1 MDRPL
6 VTVWSYNILVTKVI
20 MPKWGYMLEGIVVE
34 WLKNEGDKVKQGEPL
49 FVVET
54 EKVTQEVEAPA
65 TGILLKIF
73 SSVGSVVPVGQV
85 VAAIGEEEER
95 LSAERFHAEKIT
107 EPMVEFVLEGKPPTP
122 KPQERILIS
131 PAARKLAQEHGVDFS
146 TLTGTGP
153 GRRIVREDILRAIEV
168 SRKSQD
174 LAELK
179 VAEMIPLTGRR
190 KTISD
195 RVSRSIREAAHGT
208 ISMEIDATNM
218 VAIREGHLG
227 GSEERISYTDMV
239 VWAVAQTLQ
248 ENPLMNSTLDGEA
261 IKIYED
267 VNIGVAVASEHGLI
281 VPVIQ
286 NANKKSIS
294 EIASIRKELVDLA
307 RQNRL
312 SLPDVMNGTF
322 TVTNLGMYDVDVFTP
337 IVFPPQT
344 GILGVGKIRKKPVV
358 EEGKIVAKSVL
369 SLSLSFDH
377 RVIDG
382 VPGAK
387 FLQRIKELLERS
399 DFT

>member
-1 MDRPL
+1 
-6 VTVWSYNILVTKVI
+6 

-34 WLKNEGDKVKQGEPL
+34 WLKNEGDKVKQGEPI

-85 VAAIGEEEER
+85 VAVIGKDEER
-95 LSAERFHAEKIT
+95 VSVESFHPEKIAK
-107 EPMVEFVLEGKPPTP
+107 PMVEVVPEVKLPAS

-146 TLTGTGP
+146 NLTGTGP
-153 GRRIVREDILRAIEV
+153 GRRIVKEDILRAIEV
-168 SRKSQD
+168 SKGS
-174 LAELK
+174 LNIGELE
-179 VAEMIPLTGRR
+179 VAEIIPLTGRR

-195 RVSRSIREAAHGT
+195 RVSRSVREAVHGT

-218 VAIREGHLG
+218 VAIHEGRQG
-227 GSEERISYTDMV
+227 GDGKRISYTDMV
-239 VWAVAQTLQ
+239 VWAVSRALQ
-248 ENPLMNSTLDGEA
+248 ETPLMNSTLDGEL
-261 IKIYED
+261 IKIFED
-267 VNIGVAVASEHGLI
+267 VNIGVAVASEYGLI

-294 EIASIRKELVDLA
+294 EIASMRKELADLA

-322 TVTNLGMYDVDVFTP
+322 TVTNLGMYDVDIFTP
-337 IVFPPQT
+337 IVFPHQT
-344 GILGVGKIRKKPVV
+344 GILGVGRIRKKPVV
-358 EEGKIVAKSVL
+358 EEGEIAAKSVL

-399 DFT
+399 DFN

>member
-1 MDRPL
+1 M
-6 VTVWSYNILVTKVI
+6 VTKVI

-34 WLKNEGDKVKQGEPL
+34 WFKNEGDKVDQGEPL

-54 EKVTQEVEAPA
+54 EKVTQEVRTPA
-65 TGILLKIF
+65 TGILLRIF

-85 VAAIGEEEER
+85 VAAIGEEEDR
-95 LSAERFHAEKIT
+95 LSAERFHPERIAK
-107 EPMVEFVLEGKPPTP
+107 PVVEVISEVKPPTP
-122 KPQERILIS
+122 KPPERILIS
-131 PAARKLAQEHGVDFS
+131 PAARKLAQKHGVDFS
-146 TLTGTGP
+146 TLTGTGL
-153 GRRIVREDILRAIEV
+153 GCRIVREDVLRAIET
-168 SRKSQD
+168 SRGS
-174 LAELK
+174 LTLGEPE
-179 VAEMIPLTGRR
+179 VAETIPLTGRR

-195 RVSRSIREAAHGT
+195 RVSKSVREAAHGT

-218 VAIREGHLG
+218 VAIREGRPG
-227 GSEERISYTDMV
+227 GGEKKTSYTDMV

-248 ENPLMNSTLDGEA
+248 ETPLMNSALDCDT

-267 VNIGVAVASEHGLI
+267 VNVGVAVASEHGLI

-286 NANKKSIS
+286 NANNKTIS

-307 RQNRL
+307 RQNKL

-344 GILGVGKIRKKPVV
+344 GILGVGRIGKKPVV
-358 EEGKIVAKSVL
+358 EEGQIVAKSVL
-369 SLSLSFDH
+369 HLSLSFDH

-382 VPGAK
+382 VPAAK
-387 FLQRIKELLERS
+387 FLQRIKELLERP
-399 DFT
+399 DFVE

>member
-1 MDRPL
+1 
-6 VTVWSYNILVTKVI
+6 

-34 WLKNEGDKVKQGEPL
+34 WLKNEGDKVKQGEPI

-65 TGILLKIF
+65 TGILLRIF

-85 VAAIGEEEER
+85 VAVIGKEGER
-95 LSAERFHAEKIT
+95 STAERFHAEKIT
-107 EPMVEFVLEGKPPTP
+107 EPLVEAIPEVKPPTP
-122 KPQERILIS
+122 KPQDRILIS

-146 TLTGTGP
+146 NLTGTGP
-153 GRRIVREDILRAIEV
+153 GGRIVKEDILRVIEV
-168 SRKSQD
+168 SRDS
-174 LAELK
+174 LNIRELQ
-179 VAEMIPLTGRR
+179 VAEIIPLTGRR

-195 RVSRSIREAAHGT
+195 RVSRSVREAAHGT
-208 ISMEIDATNM
+208 ISMEIDASNM
-218 VAIREGHLG
+218 VAIREGRPG
-227 GSEERISYTDMV
+227 RDEKSISYTDMV
-239 VWAVAQTLQ
+239 VWAVARALQ
-248 ENPLMNSTLDGEA
+248 ENPLMNSTLDDEA

-267 VNIGVAVASEHGLI
+267 VNIGVAVASEYGLI

-307 RQNRL
+307 RQNKL
-312 SLPDVMNGTF
+312 SLADVMNGTF
-322 TVTNLGMYDVDVFTP
+322 TVTNLGMYDIDIFTP

-344 GILGVGKIRKKPVV
+344 GILGVGRIRKKPVV
-358 EEGKIVAKSVL
+358 EEGEIVSKSVL

-387 FLQRIKELLERS
+387 FLQRIKELLEKS
-399 DFT
+399 DFN

>member
-1 MDRPL
+1 MER
-6 VTVWSYNILVTKVI
+6 KVV

-34 WLKNEGDKVKQGEPL
+34 WLKNEGDKVDQGEPL

-73 SSVGSVVPVGQV
+73 YPVGSVVPVGQV
-85 VAAIGEEEER
+85 VAVIGGEEDRLLAER
-95 LSAERFHAEKIT
+95 LYT
-107 EPMVEFVLEGKPPTP
+107 ETIAKPVVEVIPEAKQPTL
-122 KPQERILIS
+122 KLRERILIS
-131 PAARKLAQEHGVDFS
+131 PAAKKLAQEHGIDYS

-153 GRRIVREDILRAIEV
+153 ESRIVRKDVLRAIEG
-168 SRKSQD
+168 SRSP
-174 LAELK
+174 LTIRELE
-179 VAEMIPLTGRR
+179 VAETIPLTGRR

-195 RVSRSIREAAHGT
+195 RVSKSVHEAAHGT
-208 ISMEIDATNM
+208 ISMEIDATNL
-218 VAIREGHLG
+218 VAIRESHPGEG
-227 GSEERISYTDMV
+227 ENKTSYTDMV
-239 VWAVAQTLQ
+239 VWAVARALQ
-248 ENPLMNSTLDGEA
+248 ETPLMNSTLDCDT
-261 IKIYED
+261 IKIYKD
-267 VNIGVAVASEHGLI
+267 VNVGVAVASEHGLI

-286 NANKKSIS
+286 NANNKTLS

-322 TVTNLGMYDVDVFTP
+322 TVTNLGMYNVDVFTP

-344 GILGVGKIRKKPVV
+344 GILGVGRIRKKPVV
-358 EEGKIVAKSVL
+358 EEGEIVAKSTL
-369 SLSLSFDH
+369 HLSLSFDH

-387 FLQRIKELLERS
+387 FLQRIRELLERS